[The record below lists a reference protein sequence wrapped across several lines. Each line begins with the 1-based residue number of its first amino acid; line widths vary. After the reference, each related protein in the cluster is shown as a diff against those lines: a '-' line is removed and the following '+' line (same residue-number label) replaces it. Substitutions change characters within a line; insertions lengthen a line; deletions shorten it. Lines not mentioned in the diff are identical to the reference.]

1 MKEKAEYCLGC
12 INEPCSKACPLEN
25 DIPNFIKCIKEN
37 RLEDAYYVL
46 TQNTVLT
53 SICGRICPHD
63 KQCQGSCT
71 RRFKGDPVSIG
82 ELEAYIGDL
91 SIRKNWTI
99 PIKERINKKVAVI
112 GSGPSSLTCANFL
125 YRNGIDVTIYEK
137 YDKLGGILN
146 HSIPDFRLKKDI
158 VEETINKIIKGI
170 NIKYNMELGKNFSLE
185 DIIDEYDYIYL
196 GIGSNISND
205 LNIPGEEL
213 NGVIG
218 GNELLEKKLDIDFE
232 DKTIIVN
239 GGGNVAM
246 DVARYIKRKN
256 PHKVIVVYRRS
267 ENEMPAEKKEIA
279 DAKNEN
285 IEFLFK
291 TNILSINGD
300 NKVEEISAIHTELV
314 EKENERPYPVNVEG
328 TNFNVKCDYV
338 IKAIGSSFDKNIINK
353 LNIETKN
360 GMIVVDEKQKT
371 SNYKVYAGGDLT
383 NQKRTIAWAARSGRN
398 AAEAII
404 EKINEVS

>member
-146 HSIPDFRLKKDI
+146 HSIPDFRLDKDI

-170 NIKYNMELGKNFSLE
+170 NIKYNMELGKNFSHE

-218 GNELLEKKLDIDFE
+218 GNELLEKKLDINFE

-338 IKAIGSSFDKNIINK
+338 IKAIGSSFDKKIINK

-360 GMIVVDEKQKT
+360 GLIVVDEKQKT
-371 SNYKVYAGGDLT
+371 SNDKVYAGGDLT

>member
-158 VEETINKIIKGI
+158 IEETINKIIKGI

-205 LNIPGEEL
+205 LNIPGEDL

-218 GNELLEKKLDIDFE
+218 GNELLEKKLDINFE

-279 DAKNEN
+279 AAKNEN

-338 IKAIGSSFDKNIINK
+338 IKAIGSSFDKKIINK

-360 GMIVVDEKQKT
+360 GFIVVDEKQKT
-371 SNYKVYAGGDLT
+371 SNDKVYAGGDLT

>member
-37 RLEDAYYVL
+37 RLEDAYHVL

-146 HSIPDFRLKKDI
+146 HSIPDFRLNKDI

-170 NIKYNMELGKNFSLE
+170 NIKYNMELGKNFSLD

-267 ENEMPAEKKEIA
+267 ENEMPAEKKELA

-360 GMIVVDEKQKT
+360 GLIVVDEKQKT
-371 SNYKVYAGGDLT
+371 SNDKVYAGGDLT

>member
-37 RLEDAYYVL
+37 RLEDAYHVL

-146 HSIPDFRLKKDI
+146 HSIPDFRLDKDI

-170 NIKYNMELGKNFSLE
+170 NIKYNMELGKNFSIE

-218 GNELLEKKLDIDFE
+218 GNELLEKKLDINFE

-360 GMIVVDEKQKT
+360 GLIVVDEKQKT
-371 SNYKVYAGGDLT
+371 SNDKVYAGGDLT

>member
-37 RLEDAYYVL
+37 RLEDGYYVL

-146 HSIPDFRLKKDI
+146 HSIPDFKMKKNI
-158 VEETINKIIKGI
+158 IEETNNKIIKGI

-205 LNIPGEEL
+205 LNIPGEDL

-218 GNELLEKKLDIDFE
+218 GNELLEKKLDINFE

-239 GGGNVAM
+239 GGGDVAM
-246 DVARYIKRKN
+246 DVARYIRRKN
-256 PHKVIVVYRRS
+256 PHKVIVVYRS
-267 ENEMPAEKKEIA
+267 SDDELPA
-279 DAKNEN
+279 
-285 IEFLFK
+285 
-291 TNILSINGD
+291 
-300 NKVEEISAIHTELV
+300 
-314 EKENERPYPVNVEG
+314 
-328 TNFNVKCDYV
+328 
-338 IKAIGSSFDKNIINK
+338 
-353 LNIETKN
+353 
-360 GMIVVDEKQKT
+360 
-371 SNYKVYAGGDLT
+371 
-383 NQKRTIAWAARSGRN
+383 
-398 AAEAII
+398 
-404 EKINEVS
+404 

>member
-37 RLEDAYYVL
+37 RLEDAYHVL
-46 TQNTVLT
+46 TQNTVLS

-146 HSIPDFRLKKDI
+146 HSIPDFRLDKDI

-205 LNIPGEEL
+205 LNIPGEDL

-218 GNELLEKKLDIDFE
+218 GNELLEKKLDINFE

-314 EKENERPYPVNVEG
+314 EKEKERPYPVNVEG

-360 GMIVVDEKQKT
+360 RLIVVDEKQKT
-371 SNYKVYAGGDLT
+371 SNDKVYAGGDLT

>member
-37 RLEDAYYVL
+37 RLEDAYHVL
-46 TQNTVLT
+46 TQNTVLS

-146 HSIPDFRLKKDI
+146 HSIPDFRLDKDI

-205 LNIPGEEL
+205 LNIPGEDL

-218 GNELLEKKLDIDFE
+218 GNELLEKKLDINFE

-360 GMIVVDEKQKT
+360 RLIVVDEKQKT
-371 SNYKVYAGGDLT
+371 SNDKVYAGGDLT

>member
-158 VEETINKIIKGI
+158 IEETINKIIKGI

-218 GNELLEKKLDIDFE
+218 GNELLEKKLDINFE

-338 IKAIGSSFDKNIINK
+338 IKAIGSSFDKKIINK

-360 GMIVVDEKQKT
+360 GLIVVDEKQKT
-371 SNYKVYAGGDLT
+371 SNDKVYAGGDLT

>member
-146 HSIPDFRLKKDI
+146 HSIPDFRLKKNI

-205 LNIPGEEL
+205 LNIPGEDL

-218 GNELLEKKLDIDFE
+218 GNELLEKKLDINFE

-338 IKAIGSSFDKNIINK
+338 IKAIGSSFDKKIINK

-360 GMIVVDEKQKT
+360 GLIVVDEKQKT
-371 SNYKVYAGGDLT
+371 SNDKVYAGGDLT

>member
-25 DIPNFIKCIKEN
+25 DIPNFIKYIKEN
-37 RLEDAYYVL
+37 RLEDAYHVL
-46 TQNTVLT
+46 TQNTGLT

-146 HSIPDFRLKKDI
+146 HSIPDFRLDKDI

-218 GNELLEKKLDIDFE
+218 GNELLEKKLDINFE

-338 IKAIGSSFDKNIINK
+338 IKAIGSSFDKQIINK

-371 SNYKVYAGGDLT
+371 SNDKVYAGGDLT

>member
-37 RLEDAYYVL
+37 RLEDAYHVL

-146 HSIPDFRLKKDI
+146 HSIPDFRLDKDI

-218 GNELLEKKLDIDFE
+218 GNELLEKKLDINFE

-360 GMIVVDEKQKT
+360 GLIVVDEKQKT
-371 SNYKVYAGGDLT
+371 SNDKVYAGGDLT

>member
-146 HSIPDFRLKKDI
+146 HSIPDFRLDKDI

-218 GNELLEKKLDIDFE
+218 GNELLEKKLDINFE

-371 SNYKVYAGGDLT
+371 SNDKVYAGGDLT

>member
-37 RLEDAYYVL
+37 RLEDAYHVL

-146 HSIPDFRLKKDI
+146 HSIPDFRLDKDI

-338 IKAIGSSFDKNIINK
+338 IKAIGSSFDKKIINK

-360 GMIVVDEKQKT
+360 GLIVVDEKQKT
-371 SNYKVYAGGDLT
+371 SNDKVYAGGDLT